1 MPLKLRPPRPGKTP
15 YYEIR
20 GSHLGIKVEEST
32 KTSNKKLALTLLK
45 NKQHDIERGAVAR
58 PGEPTF
64 GEAAE
69 RYITAGGDPT
79 FLYDAEKD
87 QVKPLLLHFAD
98 TPLSQINQMAID
110 DAAGVLY
117 PSASI
122 PTRNRQVYTP
132 VSAVLKRA
140 GFEFKV
146 KRPKG
151 WKGKRR
157 TTWLRPEQ
165 AFAVFKACDQ
175 VKAPEPTKIELRIL
189 LRTLCYTGMRIEEAL
204 SGMQCQ
210 TTNLK
215 EGTTFLANTK
225 NGEPR
230 LVYLPGM
237 VIEELKALPNPIK
250 GRVGRVFRFHQ
261 GGRLR
266 DLLKEALAI
275 AGVVV
280 TERVAFHL
288 FCHTWGTWMRMF
300 GGLTTEDLLT
310 TKRWVDPASA
320 KVYDHVV
327 VSDPA
332 KKADL
337 LPVEK
342 VA

>member
-1 MPLKLRPPRPGKTP
+1 MPLKLRAPRPGKTP

-20 GSHLGIKVEEST
+20 GSHLGVSVEQST
-32 KTSNKKLALTLLK
+32 KTSNAKLALQLLK
-45 NKQHDIERGAVAR
+45 AKQRDIECGAVAR

-64 GEAAE
+64 AEAAE
-69 RYITAGGDPT
+69 RYMIAGGDNK
-79 FLYDAEKD
+79 FMA
-87 QVKPLLLHFAD
+87 PLLRHFTN
-98 TPLSQINQMAID
+98 TPLSRIDQAAID
-110 DAAGVLY
+110 DAAGRLY
-117 PSASI
+117 PNASM

-337 LPVEK
+337 LPVER

>member
-1 MPLKLRPPRPGKTP
+1 MPLKLRAPRPGKTP
-15 YYEIR
+15 FYEIR
-20 GSHLGIKVEEST
+20 GSHLGVSVEQST
-32 KTSNKKLALTLLK
+32 KTSNAKLALQLLK
-45 NKQHDIERGAVAR
+45 AKQRDIECGAVAR

-64 GEAAE
+64 AEAAE
-69 RYITAGGDPT
+69 RYMIAGGDNK
-79 FLYDAEKD
+79 FMA
-87 QVKPLLLHFAD
+87 PLLRHFTN
-98 TPLSQINQMAID
+98 TPLSRIDQAAID
-110 DAAGVLY
+110 DAAGRLY
-117 PSASI
+117 PNASM

-140 GFEFKV
+140 GLEFKV

-151 WKGKRR
+151 WRGQRR

-165 AFAVFKACDQ
+165 AFAVFKACDK
-175 VKAPEPTKIELRIL
+175 VKAPENTKTELRVL
-189 LRTLCYTGMRIEEAL
+189 LRLLCYTGMRIADAL
-204 SGMQCQ
+204 GLQCQ
-210 TTNLK
+210 NVD
-215 EGTTFLANTK
+215 LAERTALVTKTK
-225 NGEPR
+225 NGKPR
-230 LVYLPGM
+230 LVHLPP
-237 VIEELKALPNPIK
+237 VAAEELGLLPNPIK

-300 GGLTTEDLLT
+300 GGLDTYDLVDT
-310 TKRWVDPASA
+310 GRWSDPASA
-320 KVYDHVV
+320 AGYNHVV
-327 VSDPA
+327 VSQNA

-337 LPVEK
+337 LPTEK